1 MSIKYLSFTNA
12 KSNKSLAYGYLDFI
26 MYLAPHDTSGH
37 NMCASASPE
46 CIEVCLFSSGY
57 GAFKNTKDSR
67 INKTLEYVEDRKE
80 FLARLRKS
88 IVRAINYSHKKS
100 LKPCFR
106 LDGTSDAFV
115 ARHFLK
121 EFPTIQWYDYTKV
134 FNRLEK
140 SKAHKNYHLTFSFS
154 GRNERECLKALS
166 NGFNVAVSFK
176 NELPDSLWGY
186 PVLDGDK
193 HDLRFLDPTGH
204 VVGLAP
210 KGNEAKKT
218 DNAFFVN

>member
-37 NMCASASPE
+37 NMCSSASPE
-46 CIEVCLFSSGY
+46 CIEVCLFSSG
-57 GAFKNTKDSR
+57 
-67 INKTLEYVEDRKE
+67 
-80 FLARLRKS
+80 
-88 IVRAINYSHKKS
+88 KS

-154 GRNERECLKALS
+154 GRNERECLKALDS
-166 NGFNVAVSFK
+166 GFNVAVSFK
-176 NELPDSLWGY
+176 NELPVSLWGY
-186 PVLDGDK
+186 PVLNGDK
-193 HDLRFLDPTGH
+193 HDLRFLDPMGH
-204 VVGLAP
+204 IVGLAP